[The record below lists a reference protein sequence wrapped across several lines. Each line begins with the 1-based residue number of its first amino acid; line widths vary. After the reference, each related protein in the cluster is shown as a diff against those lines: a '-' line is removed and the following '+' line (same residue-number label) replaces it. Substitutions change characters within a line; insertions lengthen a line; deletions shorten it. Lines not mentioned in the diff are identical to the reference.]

1 MPDLFSTLSQLGP
14 LEILD
19 ILIITFFIYHVLLL
33 IKGTRGWQITLGVSA
48 IFLFYYLTSYLDL
61 RTVEWLFAN
70 FFTYFILALIVIFQ
84 QEIRRGLAAIGR
96 GRFVRRLFS
105 QKENPGFE
113 EIVLAATTLSERRIG
128 GLIVIERGI
137 GLRNYIETGI
147 QLDALVSYDL
157 LVTIFNP
164 KSPLHDGA
172 IVIQGNRIAAA
183 ACFLPLTTSPYLSKE
198 TGSRHRA
205 GIGISE
211 ESDALVVIVSEESG
225 RISAVTRGQIT
236 HNLDG
241 PRLLA
246 FLQRTARASEKPN
259 AVVSSGHQQE
269 AV

>member
-1 MPDLFSTLSQLGP
+1 M
-14 LEILD
+14 
-19 ILIITFFIYHVLLL
+19 
-33 IKGTRGWQITLGVSA
+33 
-48 IFLFYYLTSYLDL
+48 
-61 RTVEWLFAN
+61 
-70 FFTYFILALIVIFQ
+70 
-84 QEIRRGLAAIGR
+84 
-96 GRFVRRLFS
+96 
-105 QKENPGFE
+105 
-113 EIVLAATTLSERRIG
+113 LAATTLSERRIG

-211 ESDALVVIVSEESG
+211 ESDALVVIVSEENG

-246 FLQRTARASEKPN
+246 FLQRTARASKKPN
-259 AVVSSGHQQE
+259 TVVSSGHQQE

>member
-1 MPDLFSTLSQLGP
+1 MPDIHFTLSQLR
-14 LEILD
+14 LLDVID
-19 ILIITFFIYHVLLL
+19 ILVIGFIIYHVLVL

-48 IFLFYYLTSYLDL
+48 LFLFYYLTSSLNL

-105 QKENPGFE
+105 HKEKAGFE
-113 EIVLAATTLSERRIG
+113 QIVLAATTLSEWRIG
-128 GLIVIERGI
+128 ALIVIEGGI
-137 GLRNYIETGI
+137 GLKNYIETGI
-147 QLDALVSYDL
+147 QIDALLSYDL

-172 IVIQGNRIAAA
+172 VVVQDDRIAAA

-225 RISAVTRGQIT
+225 RISAVYRGRMT

-246 FLQRTARASEKPN
+246 FLQKMACVSEAPDT
-259 AVVSSGHQQE
+259 VVSSKRQQE
-269 AV
+269 AG